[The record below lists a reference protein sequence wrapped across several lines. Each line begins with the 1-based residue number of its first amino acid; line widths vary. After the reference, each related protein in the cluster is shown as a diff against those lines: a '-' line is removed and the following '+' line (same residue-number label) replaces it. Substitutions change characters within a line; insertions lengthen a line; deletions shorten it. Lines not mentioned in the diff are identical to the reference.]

1 MARTAKKKLPAR
13 AKKVTGTIDRKET
26 NARLDQ
32 LTSKYLKE
40 SRERERPRFSATYFE
55 GVAAGLKLAG
65 QVVDGTEDD
74 DNNPLMT

>member
-1 MARTAKKKLPAR
+1 MARKKKTAKV
-13 AKKVTGTIDRKET
+13 KKVTGTIDRKAT
-26 NARLDQ
+26 NTRLDQ